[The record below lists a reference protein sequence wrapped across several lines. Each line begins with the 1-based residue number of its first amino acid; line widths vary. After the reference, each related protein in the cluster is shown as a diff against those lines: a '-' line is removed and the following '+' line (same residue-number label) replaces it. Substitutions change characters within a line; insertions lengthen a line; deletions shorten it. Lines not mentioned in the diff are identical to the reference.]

1 MILQDKNTKIRVNPT
16 YMETKNELK
25 GDLIFGFEQIDE
37 VYINRSI
44 KINLNAIFYL
54 AKRCKVFII
63 DEHGYIVGRVKNY
76 GYKR

>member
-1 MILQDKNTKIRVNPT
+1 MQDRETKIKINPT
-16 YMETKNELK
+16 YMETKNIK

-63 DEHGYIVGRVKNY
+63 DEHGYIIGRIINY